1 MMRRRPILFWPL
13 AVAAGLA
20 ALWWALHVPYRPSR
34 LYAVIPVQ
42 ATYISAHR
50 NLAARWDAVSAN
62 PLTQAFFASANM
74 REKDWQGLNRDP
86 QFRDWLNRLAADEFV
101 MAYVPHLAQG
111 EGGWVFASWLGG
123 RSQRLRIALQ
133 ASEIPGI
140 TYVGKRRGWPV
151 WVATPKL
158 FRGGEVLAFSLVE
171 GMLVASYARN
181 IEGINTVLACVDG
194 RYPSLRLREGALAC
208 ASTDEADRG
217 WWRIA
222 EAGSGRVDAAGGRF
236 AISSF
241 ESNRIGGRV
250 SVPFAWL
257 ENEARLPSAAPE
269 SIAAWQ
275 ADLPSAVAL
284 LPAAAA
290 QRWIGGAGTGAL
302 MNALSGLIRAQAAGP
317 LIASLYTGDY
327 RGTMFGLRLPAL
339 FVGATSAHSASLP
352 DDIANGMARINAA
365 RGWDLAAASA
375 TTGVAKA
382 WTIAS
387 GNPDVLYRMSLPGD
401 QVCFAAGD
409 DWVMGVS
416 CFNALT
422 NVLRDAVLREGR
434 PNRLQQASRS
444 AAQHGATAYA
454 WLDLPGCGPALK
466 TAAGGY
472 TLRLKGVNTRSS
484 HALRRQVDQALAWVL
499 NLQRLGQVE
508 IWAKPDGAAT
518 EFGFAT
524 TPSPP

>member
-1 MMRRRPILFWPL
+1 MTRRHPILFWPL
-13 AVAAGLA
+13 AVVAGMA
-20 ALWWALHVPYRPSR
+20 ALWWALYVPYRPTR
-34 LYAVIPVQ
+34 LYSAIPVQ
-42 ATYISAHR
+42 ATYVSAHR

-101 MAYVPHLAQG
+101 MAYVPHLAEG

-140 TYVGKRRGWPV
+140 TYVGKKRGWPV

-181 IEGINTVLACVDG
+181 VEGINTVLACVDG
-194 RYPSLRLREGALAC
+194 RYPSLSLRERSLAFD
-208 ASTDEADRG
+208 TTEEADRG
-217 WWRIA
+217 WWRTDA
-222 EAGSGRVDAAGGRF
+222 AGGALVDAAGGRF
-236 AISSF
+236 AISAF
-241 ESNRIGGRV
+241 ASNRIAGTV
-250 SVPFAWL
+250 SVPHAFLA
-257 ENEARLPSAAPE
+257 NETPLPPTAPG
-269 SIAAWQ
+269 SLAGWQ

-284 LPAAAA
+284 LPATAA

-302 MNALSGLIRAQAAGP
+302 VNALSGLIGAQAAGP
-317 LIASLYTGDY
+317 LLASLYTGDY

-339 FVGATSAHSASLP
+339 FIGATSANPASLP
-352 DDIANGMARINAA
+352 DDIAGHIARINAA
-365 RGWDLAAASA
+365 ERWELTTAAL
-375 TTGVAKA
+375 TTGIAKA

-387 GNPDVLYRMSLPGD
+387 GNPGVLYRMSLPGD
-401 QVCFAAGD
+401 QVCLAAGD

-422 NVLRDAVLREGR
+422 NVLRDSVLREGR
-434 PNRLQQASRS
+434 PNRLQQASRA
-444 AAQHGATAYA
+444 AAQHGAAAYA

-466 TAAGGY
+466 TAVGGY
-472 TLRLKGVNTRSS
+472 TLRLKGVDTRSS
-484 HALRRQVDQALAWVL
+484 HVLRRQVNLALAWVL
-499 NLQRLGQVE
+499 NLQRLGEVE
-508 IWAKPDGAAT
+508 IWGKPVGATT
-518 EFGFAT
+518 EIGFAT